1 MRSAI
6 IESYKLPLLN
16 EKRQTIS
23 DLPYSDQLTLKY
35 KDMKLTLEKYKA
47 VDAIINDKS
56 LSEIDKTLYCI
67 CAVYNYAP
75 EQLDKE
81 DPRKVVMMAA
91 KLEKMFKF
99 KITAPA
105 IIGIYKINYDISSI
119 TFGQYIELSYF
130 FQFNAIDKANY
141 ILASVSKSF
150 IKRSHDKIA
159 NYFSNKSI
167 GVISGA
173 MAKIRAGYVALN
185 KEFGALFGLDDEV
198 HPDANKDSFMTQFNN
213 RYGWIYSAEAVATYE
228 KISVE
233 DAYKLPVKRALNDLV
248 YLKAKQRYEYLLTKK

>member
-1 MRSAI
+1 VRSAI
-6 IESYKLPLLN
+6 NKGHKYTLL
-16 EKRQTIS
+16 
-23 DLPYSDQLTLKY
+23 
-35 KDMKLTLEKYKA
+35 KLTLEKYKA
-47 VDAIINDKS
+47 VDAIINDES

-75 EQLDKE
+75 EELDKE
-81 DPRKVVMMAA
+81 DPKKVIKMAA
-91 KLEKMFKF
+91 KIEKVFKF

-141 ILASVSKSF
+141 IIASVAKTF
-150 IKRSHDKIA
+150 IKRSHSKIA
-159 NYFSNKSI
+159 EYFSNKHI
-167 GVISGA
+167 GIISGA

-185 KEFGALFGLDDEV
+185 KEFGALFGLDEEV
-198 HPDANKDSFMTQFNN
+198 HPEANKDSFMSNFNK
-213 RYGWIYSAEAVATYE
+213 RYGWIYSAEAIALYE
-228 KISVE
+228 RISVE

-248 YLKAKQRYEYLLTKK
+248 YLKAKQKYEYLLTQK